1 VAMENLSFI
10 ELGFNPRTGQTGQT
24 GKEAEKNYW
33 LLIQVDFINR
43 PRFITVA
50 YKVKENQNFIELKLS
65 IMTITNRWINVELIQ
80 IEVKLK
86 YGVPFW
92 LALKSCSKS
101 FQSSLILW

>member
-1 VAMENLSFI
+1 MVWYFLYIIFYLSDIICILYVAMENLSFI

-33 LLIQVDFINR
+33 LLIQVDCINH

-80 IEVKLK
+80 
-86 YGVPFW
+86 
-92 LALKSCSKS
+92 
-101 FQSSLILW
+101 